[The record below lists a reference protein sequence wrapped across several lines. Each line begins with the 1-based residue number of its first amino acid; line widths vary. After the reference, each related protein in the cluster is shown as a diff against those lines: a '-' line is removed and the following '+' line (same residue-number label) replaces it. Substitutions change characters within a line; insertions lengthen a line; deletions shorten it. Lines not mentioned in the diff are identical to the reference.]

1 MRHASARRPPGRPHS
16 GPAGCT
22 ELENE
27 GWLLRLVLDFFRTR
41 REIQA
46 VLTFVDRCLA
56 SAPQGARAAMNPRER
71 ENDPD
76 SGDG

>member
-1 MRHASARRPPGRPHS
+1 MRHAPARRRPHS

-41 REIQA
+41 REIRA

-71 ENDPD
+71 EDNLD